1 MKECN
6 CNCPSLSYNVCPNS
20 SCPENLCEMD
30 CIIAKLKNELFE
42 KMQNAKDY
50 CSLEAK
56 VIQLQNQINALN
68 EEKRALECRIFQSG
82 EEGDKMICELRNKN
96 ENLKNE
102 LNEKSIMN
110 KKLYGE
116 NNKLFQNL
124 EGKTCDNQNLEDQMC
139 HQENIISRLNLDKI
153 NLQNTIN
160 NLNQVRDKHIKD
172 IQNLS
177 TEINILNKSS
187 NELDSTLRNK
197 HCQNLQ
203 IINEFNS
210 MKCVNTKLFN
220 DLKEKEC
227 CLAKKEEDLC
237 VLNNNISRLQKELD
251 NLNCLN
257 QKTKDDIA
265 CTNNSLLKEIS
276 LKNNLENE
284 NSKLNC
290 LITDRNAKI
299 QQVTSDNDILKCAN
313 TGNNTDNIFLN
324 KKVEAYKKHILI
336 LTSQN
341 EKLSA
346 ELESII
352 CRDSQLLD
360 TLGRDNYLR
369 AVQCE
374 NKNVINSS
382 LDCLQAFS
390 QNKTTNINI
399 ENSKRFDNIKQY
411 KEYKEYKENNNY
423 EINLNEIENKSIS
436 TATNPL
442 KNKTG
447 LKLNMQYSSSFEE
460 DLGQKNK

>member
-1 MKECN
+1 MQECN
-6 CNCPSLSYNVCPNS
+6 CKCSSVSYNVCPNT
-20 SCPENLCEMD
+20 CYPENFCELD
-30 CIIAKLKNELFE
+30 CIITNLKNELFE
-42 KMQNAKDY
+42 KMQNSRDC

-56 VIQLQNQINALN
+56 ILKLQNDIKALK
-68 EEKRALECRIFQSG
+68 EEKQILECKIIQSG
-82 EEGDKMICELRNKN
+82 KEGDKMIYELRNTN
-96 ENLKNE
+96 ENLKNQ
-102 LNEKSIMN
+102 LNEKNILN

-116 NNKLFQNL
+116 NNNLFQQL
-124 EGKTCDNQNLEDQMC
+124 EGKTCDNQNLQDQMC
-139 HQENIISRLNLDKI
+139 HQENILSRLNSDKM
-153 NLQNTIN
+153 NLKNTIN

-172 IQNLS
+172 IQDLS

-187 NELDSTLRNK
+187 NDLDCTLK
-197 HCQNLQ
+197 SKQSQNLQ

-227 CLAKKEEDLC
+227 CLAKKQEELC
-237 VLNNNISRLQKELD
+237 LLNNDITRLQKELD

-257 QKTKDDIA
+257 QRTKDDIA

-276 LKNNLENE
+276 LKNNLNNE

-290 LITDRNAKI
+290 LIGDRNSKI
-299 QQVTSDNDILKCAN
+299 EKITNDNDMLKCSN
-313 TGNNTDNIFLN
+313 TGNNTNNIFLN

-360 TLGRDNYLR
+360 TLGRDTYLR
-369 AVQCE
+369 AVQYE

-382 LDCLQAFS
+382 LDCLQTFS
-390 QNKTTNINI
+390 KNKNCNLNCEKKYDDINI
-399 ENSKRFDNIKQY
+399 KSKDY
-411 KEYKEYKENNNY
+411 KDYKDNNY
-423 EINLNEIENKSIS
+423 GINFNQIGNTSSPIS
-436 TATNPL
+436 PM

-447 LKLNMQYSSSFEE
+447 LKLNMQYPTSLEE
-460 DLGQKNK
+460 DLGPRNK

>member
-6 CNCPSLSYNVCPNS
+6 CKCPALSYSACPNS
-20 SCPENLCEMD
+20 FCQENLCEMD
-30 CIIAKLKNELFE
+30 CIIAKLKSELFE
-42 KMQNAKDY
+42 KMQNAKDF

-82 EEGDKMICELRNKN
+82 EEGDKMICDLRNKN

-102 LNEKSIMN
+102 INEKNIIN

-116 NNKLFQNL
+116 NNKLFQSL

-139 HQENIISRLNLDKI
+139 HQENIISRLNVDKI

-187 NELDSTLRNK
+187 NDLDSTLRNK

-227 CLAKKEEDLC
+227 CLAKKEEELC
-237 VLNNNISRLQKELD
+237 ILNNNIVRLQKELD

-265 CTNNSLLKEIS
+265 CTNSSLLKEIS
-276 LKNNLENE
+276 LKNSLEKE

-299 QQVTSDNDILKCAN
+299 QELTNDNDILKCAN
-313 TGNNTDNIFLN
+313 TNTNSDNILLN

-341 EKLSA
+341 EKLSS
-346 ELESII
+346 ELENII

-360 TLGRDNYLR
+360 TLGRDTYLR
-369 AVQCE
+369 AVQYE

-382 LDCLQAFS
+382 LDCLQVFS
-390 QNKTTNINI
+390 QNKTPNINS
-399 ENSKRFDNIKQY
+399 ENNKRFDDIKQY
-411 KEYKEYKENNNY
+411 KENNSR
-423 EINLNEIENKSIS
+423 INFNDIGNKSITTS
-436 TATNPL
+436 ANPL
-442 KNKTG
+442 KNKAG